1 MNIVD
6 VKVGCVSREEEDS
19 RYAERIQQELQRCA
33 EETRRREEEDQVRF
47 IKTWKTDQT
56 LSILRFPQVNVF
68 WWLLSITENVAAALI
83 C

>member
-56 LSILRFPQVNVF
+56 LSILRFSQVNVF
-68 WWLLSITENVAAALI
+68 
-83 C
+83 